1 MCGRFALTVTPA
13 DVQALF
19 GYDDKPNFP
28 PRENIAP
35 TEPVAVVTFEN
46 GKRHFRLM
54 RWGLMP
60 SWVKETENFPT
71 LFNAR
76 SETLASKPAFR
87 SAARHRRCLIPA
99 DWFYE
104 WAHQGKIKIPH
115 RIMRKDHKVFAMAG
129 LWETYIHPNGSEIDT
144 ATIVTT
150 DANGTVSAL
159 HNRMPVILDEKDFAI
174 WLDAESNPP
183 DKIAHL
189 MAPAADDLLTI
200 ETYDPRRGKREADAI
215 AEKKPTRKKDKS
227 DGQASLF

>member
-19 GYDDKPNFP
+19 AYEDMPNFP

-35 TEPVAVVTFEN
+35 TDPVAVITFEN
-46 GKRHFRLM
+46 GKRHFKLM
-54 RWGLMP
+54 RWGLLP

-76 SETLASKPAFR
+76 SETLTTKPAFR

-104 WAHQGKIKIPH
+104 WSHVGKAKTPY

-159 HNRMPVILDEKDFAI
+159 HNRMPVILDEKDFSI
-174 WLDAESNPP
+174 WLDAESNSPE
-183 DKIAHL
+183 KIARL
-189 MAPAADDLLTI
+189 MRPASDDLLMI
-200 ETYDPRRGKREADAI
+200 EAYDPRRGKIEPDLI
-215 AEKKPTRKKDKS
+215 NEKKTTRKKDKS